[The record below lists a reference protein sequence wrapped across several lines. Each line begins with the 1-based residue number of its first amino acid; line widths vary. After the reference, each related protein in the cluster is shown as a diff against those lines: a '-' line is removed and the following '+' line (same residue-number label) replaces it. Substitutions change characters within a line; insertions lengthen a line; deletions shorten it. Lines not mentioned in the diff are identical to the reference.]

1 MDVTYFNK
9 NVRHWCI
16 SKQHPIIYIFND
28 KQIDFGCESVAQG
41 TKLLDS
47 WSISCLS
54 GLPIGNFLLYMTLS

>member
-47 WSISCLS
+47 
-54 GLPIGNFLLYMTLS
+54 